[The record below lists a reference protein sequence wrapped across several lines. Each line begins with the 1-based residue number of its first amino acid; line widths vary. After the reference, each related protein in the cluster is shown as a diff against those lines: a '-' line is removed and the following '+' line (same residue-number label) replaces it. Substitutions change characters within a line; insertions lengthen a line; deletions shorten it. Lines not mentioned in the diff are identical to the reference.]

1 MARPHD
7 RTALTTLISQRI
19 GASRGFTLIELMLV
33 IIIIG
38 FLVAM
43 AVPRL
48 TGKSQQARIATS
60 KADIDANLAVALDL
74 FELDNGRYPTTQE
87 GLQALVRAPSG
98 ATSWKGPYLKKGVP
112 QDPWGRAYA
121 YRSPGRF
128 NPEDYDL
135 LSTGPDGVEGG
146 GDDITNK
153 RE

>member
-1 MARPHD
+1 MGQD
-7 RTALTTLISQRI
+7 
-19 GASRGFTLIELMLV
+19 RGFTLIELMLV

-48 TGKSQQARIATS
+48 TGKSQQARIATT
-60 KADIDANLAVALDL
+60 KADIDSNLSVALDL

-87 GLQALVRAPSG
+87 GLQALVKSAPG
-98 ATSWKGPYLKKGVP
+98 APSWKGPYLKKGVP
-112 QDPWGRAYA
+112 QDPWARAYV
-121 YRSPGRF
+121 YRSPGRM

-135 LSTGPDGVEGG
+135 LSYGPDGVEGG